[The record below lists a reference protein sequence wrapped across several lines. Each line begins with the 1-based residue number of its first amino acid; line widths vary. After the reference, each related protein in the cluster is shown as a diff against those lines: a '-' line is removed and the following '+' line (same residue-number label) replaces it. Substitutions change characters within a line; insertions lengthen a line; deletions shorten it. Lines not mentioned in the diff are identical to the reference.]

1 MAVERTPS
9 GLRDAL
15 FDLLDGVRNGTVP
28 PKKAKLQCEIA
39 ARIID
44 TGRLELQTVQAARQG
59 LELAALL
66 GSTAPLGLPPGGE
79 VGTDADA

>member
-1 MAVERTPS
+1 MAVNRTPS

-15 FDLLDGVRNGTVP
+15 FDLLDDVRSGNVTP
-28 PKKAKLQCEIA
+28 RRAKIQCDIA

-59 LELAALL
+59 LELAAMLHAAPVQML
-66 GSTAPLGLPPGGE
+66 QSGSEDGYRY
-79 VGTDADA
+79 D

>member
-15 FDLLDGVRNGTVP
+15 FDLLDSVRDGSVSP
-28 PKKAKLQCEIA
+28 RRAKIQCDIA
-39 ARIID
+39 ARIIE
-44 TGRLELQTVQAARQG
+44 TGRLELQTIQAARQG

-66 GSTAPLGLPPGGE
+66 SGGE
-79 VGTDADA
+79 PARLLPKAGYADD